1 MTEPLGFCEEPKQV
15 LSSLLTSK
23 ENNSMI
29 GISSPKL
36 DPPTLVTV
44 VKEIILDTELLF
56 LLAPFDATG
65 HMLNCT
71 VLKFSEIQS
80 VIPFTS
86 KFVNPFI
93 KEIEGKGAW
102 QRQLY
107 FSLFPTDEFRF

>member
-1 MTEPLGFCEEPKQV
+1 
-15 LSSLLTSK
+15 
-23 ENNSMI
+23 MI

-44 VKEIILDTELLF
+44 VKEIILDSELLF

-71 VLKFSEIQS
+71 ALKFSEIES
-80 VIPFTS
+80 VLPFTS
-86 KFVNPFI
+86 KFVNPFM
-93 KEIEGKGAW
+93 KEIEGKTAW

-107 FSLFPTDEFRF
+107 FSLFPAE

>member
-1 MTEPLGFCEEPKQV
+1 MTEPLGFCEEPKEV

-29 GISSPKL
+29 GITSPKL

-44 VKEIILDTELLF
+44 VKEIILDSELLF

-71 VLKFSEIQS
+71 ALKFSEIES
-80 VIPFTS
+80 VLPFTS
-86 KFVNPFI
+86 KFVNPFM
-93 KEIEGKGAW
+93 KEIEGKTAW

-107 FSLFPTDEFRF
+107 FSLFPAE

>member
-29 GISSPKL
+29 GITSPKL

-44 VKEIILDTELLF
+44 VKEIILDSELLF

-71 VLKFSEIQS
+71 ALKFSEIES
-80 VIPFTS
+80 VLPFTS
-86 KFVNPFI
+86 KFVNPFM

-107 FSLFPTDEFRF
+107 VSLFPMD

>member
-1 MTEPLGFCEEPKQV
+1 
-15 LSSLLTSK
+15 
-23 ENNSMI
+23 MI

-44 VKEIILDTELLF
+44 VKEIILDSELLF

-65 HMLNCT
+65 RMLNCT
-71 VLKFSEIQS
+71 VLKFSEIRS

-86 KFVNPFI
+86 KFVNPLF
-93 KEIEGKGAW
+93 KEIEGKAAW

-107 FSLFPTDEFRF
+107 FSLFPAD

>member
-29 GISSPKL
+29 GITSPKL

-44 VKEIILDTELLF
+44 VKEIILDSELLF

-71 VLKFSEIQS
+71 ALKFSEIES
-80 VIPFTS
+80 VLPFTS
-86 KFVNPFI
+86 KFVNPFM
-93 KEIEGKGAW
+93 KEVEGKTAW

-107 FSLFPTDEFRF
+107 FSLFPAE

>member
-1 MTEPLGFCEEPKQV
+1 MTETLGFCEEPKEV

-29 GISSPKL
+29 GITSPKL

-44 VKEIILDTELLF
+44 VKEIILDSELLF

-71 VLKFSEIQS
+71 ALKFSEIES
-80 VIPFTS
+80 VLPFTS
-86 KFVNPFI
+86 KFVNPFM

-107 FSLFPTDEFRF
+107 VSLFPMD

>member
-1 MTEPLGFCEEPKQV
+1 MTEYIGFCEEPKQV

-29 GISSPKL
+29 AISSPKL

-44 VKEIILDTELLF
+44 VKEIILDSELLF
-56 LLAPFDATG
+56 LLAPFDASG

-71 VLKFSEIQS
+71 ALKFSEIDS
-80 VIPFTS
+80 VLPFTS
-86 KFVNPFI
+86 KFVNPFM
-93 KEIEGKGAW
+93 KEIEGKTSW

-107 FSLFPTDEFRF
+107 FSLFPAE